1 MALRTL
7 VIVNPASGGGSTR
20 RRFPHVLPRV
30 KEVLGDCDVVW
41 TGAPHDAERLAREG
55 VRAGVERVVVGG
67 GDGTLSEVATG
78 ILAADLGH
86 YCEIGLLPLGTGG
99 DLRRTLGVPGAID
112 DALQAIA
119 HGRARAI
126 DAGRAS
132 YRGRDG
138 KDAVTYFVNVASAG
152 ISGQTTELVNRAPK
166 WLGGS
171 VSFLVGTVRSILSY
185 RAKAHPVEL
194 SVDGRVVYSGPLVLA
209 TAANG
214 RYFGGGMQVAPD
226 ARPDDA
232 LLDMVLIPDLPP
244 LRLLREL
251 RGLYRGTH
259 VNVPGVLNLQGRVI
273 EARPL
278 SADPAWIELDGEPL
292 GTLPARFE
300 VLPGAL
306 RLLGP
311 PPR

>member
-20 RRFPHVLPRV
+20 RRFPKILPRLR
-30 KEVLGDCDVVW
+30 EVLGDCDIAW
-41 TGAPHDAERLAREG
+41 TRGPHDAERLAREA

-78 ILAADLGH
+78 ILAADLAR
-86 YCEIGLLPLGTGG
+86 YCEIALLPLGTGG
-99 DLRRTLGVPGAID
+99 DLRRTLGVSGAVE

-119 HGRARAI
+119 NGRARAI

-132 YRGRDG
+132 YPGREG
-138 KDAVTYFVNVASAG
+138 RSAVTYFVNVASAG

-171 VSFLVGTVRSILSY
+171 VSFLFGTVRSILSY
-185 RAKAHPVEL
+185 RPAAHPVAVR
-194 SVDGRVVYSGPLVLA
+194 VDGELVYSGPLVLA

-214 RYFGGGMQVAPD
+214 RYFGGGMHVAPD
-226 ARPDDA
+226 ARVDDGR
-232 LLDMVLIPDLPP
+232 LDMVLIPDLPP

-251 RGLYRGTH
+251 RALYRGTH
-259 VNVPGVLNLQGRVI
+259 VRVPGVLNLQGKVV
-273 EARPL
+273 EAEPL
-278 SADPAWIELDGEPL
+278 SADAAWIELDGEPL
-292 GTLPARFE
+292 GRLPARFE

-306 RLLGP
+306 RLVGP
-311 PPR
+311 PA